1 MGSESILKN
10 YLLNATYSLLN
21 IIIPIITIPYVSRIL
36 LADGVGKVSFAQNI
50 VSYFVLIASL
60 GIPNYGIREVAK
72 SANDILQRSKVF
84 WEIFLINCI
93 STTIAVIAY
102 YTTILTVG
110 YFGDKRILLIVVG
123 LSLVLNICNIDW
135 FYKGIEDFKYITIR
149 SYIIKILSLIA
160 ILIFVRSPNDIVIY
174 AFIVTATTS
183 TNYILNIIHV
193 RKFINPYPIRKLE
206 LKSHLKPIFFMF
218 ATALAVE
225 LYAQLDTTM
234 VGVLCGDTYVGYYSN
249 SMKLI
254 KILVVVITAIGTVL
268 LPRIS
273 QYIQTGRKEDVSN
286 LLKKAVEYILF
297 ISLPA
302 TLGLFMVSNDIVKL
316 FFGSDFLPAI
326 TTMKILVFLVP
337 IISVGNIFGSQL
349 LIALNQEKLLTLT
362 VFLGAIVNLL
372 LNSFLIIGCKQNGA
386 AVASVIAE
394 LCVMCSQIILSRRFI
409 KIDIDKTNIV
419 KTIVQCIVM
428 IGSVCM
434 VRVLFGAGIVRLI
447 AEMIV
452 GGLCFIITGLIIKNR
467 FELDI
472 FEKISMEIKRR

>member
-1 MGSESILKN
+1 MKSKSVLKN
-10 YLLNATYSLLN
+10 YLMNATYTLLN

-60 GIPNYGIREVAK
+60 GIPNYGIREVART
-72 SANDILQRSKVF
+72 ANDIFQCSKVF

-93 STTIAVIAY
+93 STVIAAIAY

-110 YFGDKRILLIVVG
+110 YFGDKRILLIIVG

-149 SYIIKILSLIA
+149 SYIVKMLSLVA
-160 ILIFVRSPNDIVIY
+160 ILIFVRSPKDIVVY

-193 RKFINPYPIRKLE
+193 RKLINLYPIRKLE

-234 VGVLCGDTYVGYYSN
+234 VGILCGDIYVGYYSN

-268 LPRIS
+268 LPKIS
-273 QYIQTGRKEDVSN
+273 QYVQSGRKEDVSN
-286 LLKKAVEYILF
+286 LLKKAIEYILF
-297 ISLPA
+297 ISAPV
-302 TLGLFMVSNDIVKL
+302 TFGLFMVSDDIVKL
-316 FFGSDFLPAI
+316 FFGLDFLPAI
-326 TTMKILVFLVP
+326 TTLKILVFLVP

-349 LIALNQEKLLTLT
+349 LVALNQEKLLTLT
-362 VFLGAIVNLL
+362 VFLGAIVNIL
-372 LNSFLIIGCKQNGA
+372 LNSFLIGGYKQNGA

-394 LCVMCSQIILSRRFI
+394 LCVMCSQIILSRCFI

-419 KTIVQCIVM
+419 KTIMQCIVM
-428 IGSVCM
+428 IVSVYI
-434 VRVLFGAGIVRLI
+434 VRILLSTGMVRLI
-447 AEMIV
+447 TEITV
-452 GGLCFIITGLIIKNR
+452 GVLCFIITGLITKNR

-472 FEKISMEIKRR
+472 FEKISMELKRR